1 MTAQSWDLALTR
13 ARAIESRDPRIAAN
27 IVVLTQLRERW
38 QDSVDM
44 LTSMFDLVIVPSG
57 AGWPSHDGVFV
68 RVDHD
73 QRSGEPVVK
82 VALYRSQGRS
92 RLAKPGGTVLVAGDV
107 ARPPRLPLSSK
118 RSCTRLPGQPGL
130 PAGPARSEGY
140 YSERHREQARFLYM
154 AVNKV
159 RTEMSRLGDPGSS
172 PPRSMALL

>member
-57 AGWPSHDGVFV
+57 AGWPSHDGAFV

-92 RLAKPGGTVLVAGDV
+92 SLAKPGGTVLVAGDV
-107 ARPPRLPLSSK
+107 CVPATAPAVVEAFLYQIARPAGS
-118 RSCTRLPGQPGL
+118 PGWP
-130 PAGPARSEGY
+130 
-140 YSERHREQARFLYM
+140 
-154 AVNKV
+154 
-159 RTEMSRLGDPGSS
+159 S
-172 PPRSMALL
+172 PE